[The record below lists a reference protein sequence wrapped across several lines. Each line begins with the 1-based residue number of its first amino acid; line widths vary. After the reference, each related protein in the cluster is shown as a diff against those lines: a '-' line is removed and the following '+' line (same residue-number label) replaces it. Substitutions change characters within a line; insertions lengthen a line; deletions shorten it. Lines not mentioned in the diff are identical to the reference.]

1 MLTTQKLG
9 VPFYLILLGL
19 GCLASNLLSACAM
32 APGHGFMN
40 TNTPDLAG
48 AKPQNYEQTIRDY
61 LRVALKDPY
70 SMQDFS
76 VSEPVLTSCA
86 IGIYGPFHAWRV
98 PTTYNAKN
106 SYGAYV
112 GLQRY
117 YYWFHGER
125 VVGITQNPSFCPE
138 ASIWR

>member
-1 MLTTQKLG
+1 MLTIQTLRAP
-9 VPFYLILLGL
+9 VYLILLGL
-19 GCLASNLLSACAM
+19 GCLASTLVSACAM

-61 LRVALKDPY
+61 LRVSLKDPY

-98 PTTYNAKN
+98 PAAYNAKN

-117 YYWFHGER
+117 
-125 VVGITQNPSFCPE
+125 
-138 ASIWR
+138 